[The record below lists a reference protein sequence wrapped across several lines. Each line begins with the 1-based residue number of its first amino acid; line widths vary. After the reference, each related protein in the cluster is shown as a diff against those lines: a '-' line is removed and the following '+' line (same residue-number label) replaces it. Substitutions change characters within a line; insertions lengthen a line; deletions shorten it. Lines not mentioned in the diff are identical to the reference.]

1 MIFKSYLV
9 EENIEVLKNNFTLFY
24 GENLGLQDDIKK
36 NITKLEKKNL
46 VLRYTQEQLI
56 NNENILY
63 DELDNE
69 SLFEEKKIFLIS
81 NINEKFYSIVTNVLK
96 SIKNNKV
103 YLFSRQLEKKSK
115 LRNLFEKEKNLNIV
129 PCYQDNELSLKKIIQ
144 KNFLG
149 YNGVSQNFINL
160 LIDNCSNE
168 RAKLKNEITKIKS
181 FFLNK
186 NIDLNK
192 LIILL
197 NYKDDEDFNIIK
209 DASLNGEK
217 EKTNKL
223 LDSVFIDNEKIFL
236 YVNSFMNR
244 FIKFK
249 EINEKNENI
258 ENNFE
263 KVISELKPPIFWKDK
278 PILLKQLKIW
288 NKKKINIALNETYK
302 IELLLKTNSLINR
315 NIILK
320 KYLTEMCNLANAV

>member
-9 EENIEVLKNNFTLFY
+9 EENIEILKNNFTLFY

-36 NITKLEKKNL
+36 NIIRLERKNL

-56 NNENILY
+56 NNENLLY

-69 SLFEEKKIFLIS
+69 SLFEDTKIFLIS
-81 NINEKFYSIVTNVLK
+81 NINEKFYSIATNILGR
-96 SIKNNKV
+96 IKNDKI
-103 YLFSRQLEKKSK
+103 YLFSKQLEKKSK

-144 KNFLG
+144 KNFSG
-149 YNGVSQNFINL
+149 YSGVSQNFINL

-168 RAKLKNEITKIKS
+168 RSKLKNEITKIKS

-186 NIDLNK
+186 NIDFNK

-209 DASLNGEK
+209 DASLSGEK

-223 LDSVFIDNEKIFL
+223 LNTVFIDNEKIFF
-236 YVNSFMNR
+236 YVSSFMNR
-244 FIKFK
+244 FMKFK
-249 EINEKNENI
+249 EINEKNENK
-258 ENNFE
+258 ESNFE

-288 NKKKINIALNETYK
+288 NNKKINIALNETYK

-320 KYLTEMCNLANAV
+320 RYLTVMCNLANAA

>member
-1 MIFKSYLV
+1 M
-9 EENIEVLKNNFTLFY
+9 
-24 GENLGLQDDIKK
+24 
-36 NITKLEKKNL
+36 
-46 VLRYTQEQLI
+46 
-56 NNENILY
+56 
-63 DELDNE
+63 
-69 SLFEEKKIFLIS
+69 
-81 NINEKFYSIVTNVLK
+81 
-96 SIKNNKV
+96 
-103 YLFSRQLEKKSK
+103 
-115 LRNLFEKEKNLNIV
+115 RNLFEKEKNLNIV

-288 NKKKINIALNETYK
+288 NKKKINVALNETYK